1 MARSRIENLAES
13 YKEDLKAQS
22 EINVNV
28 ETTEENSAGKKVK
41 KVSSVKIKVNPKLG
55 VK

>member
-41 KVSSVKIKVNPKLG
+41 KVRTVKLKLDPNLE

>member
-1 MARSRIENLAES
+1 MARSRIEALAEN
-13 YKEDLKAQS
+13 YKNTLQQQS
-22 EINVNV
+22 EIAVNI
-28 ETTEENSAGKKVK
+28 EKTEKGPSGKKTK